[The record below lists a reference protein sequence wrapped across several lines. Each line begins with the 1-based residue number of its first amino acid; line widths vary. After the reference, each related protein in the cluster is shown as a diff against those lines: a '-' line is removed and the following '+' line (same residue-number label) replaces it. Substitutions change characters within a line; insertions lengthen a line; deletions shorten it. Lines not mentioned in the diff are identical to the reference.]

1 MRHIRVP
8 AALAAAA
15 WLLGVANRA
24 PGEVPP
30 PVPPGDPASVTVP
43 FTVDHGRM
51 IVEVDLRRP
60 DGTVRRAAAWVDTGG
75 EGLALAEPLAREVGG
90 GDRPPSW
97 LSLGGMPLD
106 VAGVSTRV
114 GAGSRVLPGVPAEVH
129 LPASALRRLR
139 VVFDYPARRLTLARS
154 GSLAPRGAA
163 VPCRVHPLTGLFQV
177 AAVLDG
183 EAVSL
188 AVDNG
193 SSSTWVSNA
202 LLDAWL
208 TRHSRAARAT
218 GAAGTTNF
226 FGFPFEAGGTLA
238 RLPEIGLGPHR
249 VRDVAVLGL
258 DKGLFD
264 WYSKKTAEPVVGFVG
279 ANVLRGFRLEVDFPG
294 QVTYW
299 EAGPP
304 PEPDDLDTVGLT
316 LRPGADGNYAV
327 AGVVTRNGQPAV
339 EGVEAGDRLL
349 RIDGLETTGATMGTV
364 ADALRGRPG
373 EKRALLLE
381 RQGKRIEV
389 EAKVSR
395 LP

>member
-1 MRHIRVP
+1 MRRIRVP

-15 WLLGVANRA
+15 WLLAVANRA

-30 PVPPGDPASVTVP
+30 PVPPGVPASVTVP
-43 FTVDHGRM
+43 FSVDHGRM
-51 IVEVDLRRP
+51 IVEVDLPRP

-97 LSLGGMPLD
+97 LSLGGMPLE
-106 VAGVSTRV
+106 VAGVRARA

-129 LPASALRRLR
+129 LPASALRRLH
-139 VVFDYPARRLTLARS
+139 VVLDYPARRLTLARR

-163 VPCRVHPLTGLFQV
+163 VPCRVHPVTGLFQV

-183 EAVSL
+183 EAVPL

-193 SSSTWVSNA
+193 SSSTWVSKS
-202 LLDAWL
+202 LLEAWR
-208 TRHSRAARAT
+208 TRHPGAPRAT

-238 RLPEIGLGPHR
+238 RLPEIGVGPHR
-249 VRDVAVLGL
+249 VRGVAVLGL
-258 DKGLFD
+258 DQEIFD
-264 WYSKKTAEPVVGFVG
+264 WYSKKTAGPVVGFLG

-294 QVTYW
+294 EMTYW
-299 EAGPP
+299 EAGRP

-316 LRPGADGNYAV
+316 LRPEADGTYAV
-327 AGVVTRNGQPAV
+327 AGVVTRDGKPAV

-349 RIDGLETTGATMGTV
+349 RVDGLEATGATMGAV
-364 ADALRGRPG
+364 AGALRGRPG

-381 RQGKRIEV
+381 RRGKRLEV
-389 EAKVSR
+389 EAKASR